1 VNTYAELTDTVIES
15 KETLSFYLGLWNCSF
30 LPNDLREFLFKERN
44 NCLGLNGRVA
54 HFLADVTD
62 KCCQCR
68 ILNPDTANKET
79 FNHLFLDC
87 PVTRA
92 ALNGFLRLAGNII
105 QGNNPDL
112 KNIYWHGILG
122 GELNKNLGLTFSLFR
137 FCIWKFKLRKRIP
150 RALEIFELVNSLL
163 STIVK
168 IKPKIGQSFR
178 NSLMFP
184 NLLQARG

>member
-1 VNTYAELTDTVIES
+1 MN
-15 KETLSFYLGLWNCSF
+15 F
-30 LPNDLREFLFKERN
+30 
-44 NCLGLNGRVA
+44 
-54 HFLADVTD
+54 
-62 KCCQCR
+62 
-68 ILNPDTANKET
+68 
-79 FNHLFLDC
+79 
-87 PVTRA
+87 
-92 ALNGFLRLAGNII
+92 
-105 QGNNPDL
+105 
-112 KNIYWHGILG
+112 LG